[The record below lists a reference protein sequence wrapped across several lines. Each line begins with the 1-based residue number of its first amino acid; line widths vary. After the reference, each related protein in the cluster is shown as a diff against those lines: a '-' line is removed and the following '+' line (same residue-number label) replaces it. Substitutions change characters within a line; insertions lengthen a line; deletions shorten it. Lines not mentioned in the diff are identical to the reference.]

1 MKKNVFGRQFKRD
14 KNERTALFKGLMS
27 ALIINGRIK
36 TTQQKAKA
44 IKGEIEKLV
53 TKSKKGEA
61 SRRLLQKVLAP
72 NLVDKL
78 IKEIGPRFYK
88 RPGGYTRII
97 RIGRRVSDNA
107 STVFIEWV
115 EGETIQIEKPAVQI
129 SEPKKQ
135 EGKQEVKDKK
145 VQKTKIK
152 KSKVIVKK
160 ENKK

>member
-14 KNERTALFKGLMS
+14 KNQRTALFKGLMS

-36 TTQQKAKA
+36 TTQEKAKA

-53 TKSKKGEA
+53 TKSKKGEV

-72 NLVDKL
+72 DLADKL
-78 IKEIGPRFYK
+78 IKEIGPRFSK

-115 EGETIQIEKPAVQI
+115 EGETVPLVMEKPAVQI
-129 SEPKKQ
+129 SESKKK
-135 EGKQEVKDKK
+135 EVTKEVKSKK
-145 VQKTKIK
+145 VLKTK
-152 KSKVIVKK
+152 VKK
-160 ENKK
+160 ETKK

>member
-14 KNERTALFKGLMS
+14 KNQRTALFKGLMA

-36 TTQQKAKA
+36 TTQEKAKA

-53 TKSKKGEA
+53 TKSKKGEV

-72 NLVDKL
+72 NLADKL
-78 IKEIGPRFYK
+78 IKEIGPRFSK

-97 RIGRRVSDNA
+97 RIGRRLSDNA

-115 EGETIQIEKPAVQI
+115 EGETVQIEKPVAQI
-129 SEPKKQ
+129 SEPKKK
-135 EGKQEVKDKK
+135 EVVKEVKSKK
-145 VQKTKIK
+145 VSKAKIK
-152 KSKVIVKK
+152 KEIKK
-160 ENKK
+160 

>member
-14 KNERTALFKGLMS
+14 KNQRTALFKGLMS

-36 TTQQKAKA
+36 TTQEKAKA

-53 TKSKKGEA
+53 TKSKKGEV

-72 NLVDKL
+72 DLADKL
-78 IKEIGPRFYK
+78 IKEIGPRFSK

-115 EGETIQIEKPAVQI
+115 EGEAVQI
-129 SEPKKQ
+129 SEPKKK
-135 EGKQEVKDKK
+135 E
-145 VQKTKIK
+145 
-152 KSKVIVKK
+152 VKK
-160 ENKK
+160 EIKSKKFQPKAKKETKK